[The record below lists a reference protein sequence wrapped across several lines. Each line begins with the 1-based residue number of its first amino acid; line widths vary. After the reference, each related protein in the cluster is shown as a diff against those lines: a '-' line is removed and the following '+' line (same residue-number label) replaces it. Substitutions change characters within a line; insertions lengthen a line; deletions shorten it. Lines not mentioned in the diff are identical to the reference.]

1 MTHVEKELD
10 VTSCSRGLWLVKIP
24 KYMRE
29 KWAECG
35 GCDAGK
41 LKIAKVPGKIP
52 TVTFASSE
60 QLLEDGKIAHE
71 HKFILHSVKEMTLGV
86 FSQTVSAAN
95 PDAVV
100 PETEKLLMEGQV
112 IQKFE
117 CQPVVDKNYL
127 DQKRAAVLKAAQ
139 PNRKAEFIDRPVHVY
154 RPISHH
160 KHTIDSELKK
170 KAEGKK
176 ARDDKDKVM
185 EMLYAAFEKHQYYNI
200 KDLQKITK
208 QPIHVFIFRCISRK
222 YSKKCVIIMS
232 RTHTRTCGSSNLST
246 ATTRVKKLWWMIHLV
261 IKFINLYKILQI
273 YKLNVSKEISVKDLP
288 RD

>member
-208 QPIHVFIFRCISRK
+208 QPI
-222 YSKKCVIIMS
+222 M
-232 RTHTRTCGSSNLST
+232 
-246 ATTRVKKLWWMIHLV
+246 HL
-261 IKFINLYKILQI
+261 
-273 YKLNVSKEISVKDLP
+273 KEILKEVCDYNVKNPHKNMWELKPEYRHYKSEEAVVDDP
-288 RD
+288 PSD